1 LSLPLQ
7 EAKLVGDVSINNGH
21 LPRYVV
27 AGHYRLCVGL
37 SWDDVRERVTAEA
50 GDFASRT
57 AELVA
62 RATHKYSAC
71 PTCGQAWAPR
81 PARNISPYHIPRP

>member
-1 LSLPLQ
+1 
-7 EAKLVGDVSINNGH
+7 VSINNGE
-21 LPRYVV
+21 LPRYLV

-50 GDFASRT
+50 GDYASRT

-62 RATHKYSAC
+62 KATRMHSVCPVCGGEWTARRAH
-71 PTCGQAWAPR
+71 
-81 PARNISPYHIPRP
+81 NISPYHLPRAVTPP